1 MSYALALIGFLGFF
15 ITNIYMIIQAV
26 KKKFR
31 KKLLL
36 PPLICFILFIIGAS
50 LMPSST
56 KVAIKTIQI
65 SLENQETEYDINQT
79 IPVSISVEPSDADIS
94 DLTYI
99 SSAGKSDTFTFT
111 DNKIE
116 TGTAEGSYEIYVK
129 CGDIESNKLSITVVD
144 VAARKAAQEQAELET
159 QKQAE
164 LEAQEEAQ
172 KQAELE
178 AQQKAQE
185 EAQKQA
191 ELEAQQKPRRKL
203 KSRQNWKLSSKL
215 RKKLQLLRHNKI
227 LPLILPTLLIH
238 SKTPV
243 ERYTG
248 LQMEKFITPPRTV
261 LVLDA
266 PKLYSAVPSLKVEN
280 QDHVKIVI
288 NTKKR
293 DLTTV
298 KSRFLLII
306 LFIIFLLQIF
316 FQIFPDIFQRN
327 RLQFPLHRFLHPIQF
342 FIQYMMNISSNR
354 TGSIRIFMKMKELI
368 FFYTLHCTINIQK
381 CNL

>member
-1 MSYALALIGFLGFF
+1 MSYALALIGFLSFF

-191 ELEAQQKPRRKL
+191 ELEAQQKAQEEAQKQAELEAQQQAQEEAAAAQTQQNTTTYSSDTSDSQQNTGGTVYWTPNGEVYHSTKDCPSLGRSKTIL
-203 KSRQNWKLSSKL
+203 SGSISESGKSRPCKNC
-215 RKKLQLLRHNKI
+215 
-227 LPLILPTLLIH
+227 
-238 SKTPV
+238 
-243 ERYTG
+243 Y
-248 LQMEKFITPPRTV
+248 
-261 LVLDA
+261 
-266 PKLYSAVPSLKVEN
+266 
-280 QDHVKIVI
+280 
-288 NTKKR
+288 
-293 DLTTV
+293 
-298 KSRFLLII
+298 
-306 LFIIFLLQIF
+306 
-316 FQIFPDIFQRN
+316 
-327 RLQFPLHRFLHPIQF
+327 
-342 FIQYMMNISSNR
+342 
-354 TGSIRIFMKMKELI
+354 
-368 FFYTLHCTINIQK
+368 
-381 CNL
+381 

>member
-191 ELEAQQKPRRKL
+191 ELEAQQKAQEEAQKQAELEAQQQAQEEAAAAQTQQNTATYSSDTSDSQQNTGGTVYWTPNGEVYHSTKDCPSLGRSKTIL
-203 KSRQNWKLSSKL
+203 SGSISESGKSRPCKNC
-215 RKKLQLLRHNKI
+215 
-227 LPLILPTLLIH
+227 
-238 SKTPV
+238 
-243 ERYTG
+243 Y
-248 LQMEKFITPPRTV
+248 
-261 LVLDA
+261 
-266 PKLYSAVPSLKVEN
+266 
-280 QDHVKIVI
+280 
-288 NTKKR
+288 
-293 DLTTV
+293 
-298 KSRFLLII
+298 
-306 LFIIFLLQIF
+306 
-316 FQIFPDIFQRN
+316 
-327 RLQFPLHRFLHPIQF
+327 
-342 FIQYMMNISSNR
+342 
-354 TGSIRIFMKMKELI
+354 
-368 FFYTLHCTINIQK
+368 
-381 CNL
+381 

>member
-159 QKQAE
+159 QKQAK

-191 ELEAQQKPRRKL
+191 ELEAQQKAQEEAQKQAEL
-203 KSRQNWKLSSKL
+203 EAQQQAQEEAAAAQTQQNTTTYSSDTSDS
-215 RKKLQLLRHNKI
+215 QQN
-227 LPLILPTLLIH
+227 
-238 SKTPV
+238 
-243 ERYTG
+243 TG
-248 LQMEKFITPPRTV
+248 GTV
-261 LVLDA
+261 V
-266 PKLYSAVPSLKVEN
+266 V
-280 QDHVKIVI
+280 
-288 NTKKR
+288 
-293 DLTTV
+293 
-298 KSRFLLII
+298 
-306 LFIIFLLQIF
+306 
-316 FQIFPDIFQRN
+316 
-327 RLQFPLHRFLHPIQF
+327 
-342 FIQYMMNISSNR
+342 
-354 TGSIRIFMKMKELI
+354 
-368 FFYTLHCTINIQK
+368 
-381 CNL
+381 

>member
-191 ELEAQQKPRRKL
+191 ELEAQQKAQEEAQKQAELEAQQQAQEEAAAAQTQQNTTTYSSDTSDSQQNTGGTVYWTPNGKVYHSTKDCPSLGRSKTIL
-203 KSRQNWKLSSKL
+203 SGSISESGKSRPCKNC
-215 RKKLQLLRHNKI
+215 
-227 LPLILPTLLIH
+227 
-238 SKTPV
+238 
-243 ERYTG
+243 Y
-248 LQMEKFITPPRTV
+248 
-261 LVLDA
+261 
-266 PKLYSAVPSLKVEN
+266 
-280 QDHVKIVI
+280 
-288 NTKKR
+288 
-293 DLTTV
+293 
-298 KSRFLLII
+298 
-306 LFIIFLLQIF
+306 
-316 FQIFPDIFQRN
+316 
-327 RLQFPLHRFLHPIQF
+327 
-342 FIQYMMNISSNR
+342 
-354 TGSIRIFMKMKELI
+354 
-368 FFYTLHCTINIQK
+368 
-381 CNL
+381 

>member
-116 TGTAEGSYEIYVK
+116 TGTAEGSYEIYIK

-191 ELEAQQKPRRKL
+191 ELEAQQKAQEEAQKQAELEAQQQAQEEAAAAQTQQNTTTYSSDTSDSQQNTGGTVYWTPNGEVYHSTKDCPSLGRSKTIL
-203 KSRQNWKLSSKL
+203 SGSISESGKSRPCKNC
-215 RKKLQLLRHNKI
+215 
-227 LPLILPTLLIH
+227 
-238 SKTPV
+238 
-243 ERYTG
+243 Y
-248 LQMEKFITPPRTV
+248 
-261 LVLDA
+261 
-266 PKLYSAVPSLKVEN
+266 
-280 QDHVKIVI
+280 
-288 NTKKR
+288 
-293 DLTTV
+293 
-298 KSRFLLII
+298 
-306 LFIIFLLQIF
+306 
-316 FQIFPDIFQRN
+316 
-327 RLQFPLHRFLHPIQF
+327 
-342 FIQYMMNISSNR
+342 
-354 TGSIRIFMKMKELI
+354 
-368 FFYTLHCTINIQK
+368 
-381 CNL
+381 

>member
-164 LEAQEEAQ
+164 LEAQ
-172 KQAELE
+172 
-178 AQQKAQE
+178 QKAQE

-191 ELEAQQKPRRKL
+191 ELEAQPKAQEEAQK
-203 KSRQNWKLSSKL
+203 Q
-215 RKKLQLLRHNKI
+215 
-227 LPLILPTLLIH
+227 
-238 SKTPV
+238 
-243 ERYTG
+243 
-248 LQMEKFITPPRTV
+248 
-261 LVLDA
+261 A
-266 PKLYSAVPSLKVEN
+266 
-280 QDHVKIVI
+280 
-288 NTKKR
+288 
-293 DLTTV
+293 
-298 KSRFLLII
+298 
-306 LFIIFLLQIF
+306 
-316 FQIFPDIFQRN
+316 
-327 RLQFPLHRFLHPIQF
+327 
-342 FIQYMMNISSNR
+342 
-354 TGSIRIFMKMKELI
+354 ELEA
-368 FFYTLHCTINIQK
+368 QQQVV
-381 CNL
+381 

>member
-191 ELEAQQKPRRKL
+191 ELEAQQKAQEEAQKQAEL
-203 KSRQNWKLSSKL
+203 EAQQQAQEEAAAAQTQQNTTTYSSDTSDSQQNTGGTVYWTPNGEVYHSTKDCPSL
-215 RKKLQLLRHNKI
+215 GR
-227 LPLILPTLLIH
+227 
-238 SKTPV
+238 SKT
-243 ERYTG
+243 
-248 LQMEKFITPPRTV
+248 
-261 LVLDA
+261 
-266 PKLYSAVPSLKVEN
+266 
-280 QDHVKIVI
+280 
-288 NTKKR
+288 
-293 DLTTV
+293 
-298 KSRFLLII
+298 I
-306 LFIIFLLQIF
+306 L
-316 FQIFPDIFQRN
+316 
-327 RLQFPLHRFLHPIQF
+327 
-342 FIQYMMNISSNR
+342 S
-354 TGSIRIFMKMKELI
+354 GSISESGKARPCKNC
-368 FFYTLHCTINIQK
+368 Y
-381 CNL
+381 

>member
-159 QKQAE
+159 QKQAK

-191 ELEAQQKPRRKL
+191 ELEAQQKAQEEAQKQAELEAQQQAQEEAAAAQTQQNTTTYSSDTSDSQQNTGGTVYWTPNGEVYHSTKDCPSLGRSKTIL
-203 KSRQNWKLSSKL
+203 SGSISESGKSRPCKNC
-215 RKKLQLLRHNKI
+215 
-227 LPLILPTLLIH
+227 
-238 SKTPV
+238 
-243 ERYTG
+243 Y
-248 LQMEKFITPPRTV
+248 
-261 LVLDA
+261 
-266 PKLYSAVPSLKVEN
+266 
-280 QDHVKIVI
+280 
-288 NTKKR
+288 
-293 DLTTV
+293 
-298 KSRFLLII
+298 
-306 LFIIFLLQIF
+306 
-316 FQIFPDIFQRN
+316 
-327 RLQFPLHRFLHPIQF
+327 
-342 FIQYMMNISSNR
+342 
-354 TGSIRIFMKMKELI
+354 
-368 FFYTLHCTINIQK
+368 
-381 CNL
+381 